1 MKKAT
6 LTLMSALI
14 GLTSFG
20 QQWTEYN
27 TANSPMPSNSVG
39 ALLSNNQ
46 GTWIGTDHGVA
57 LFNGREWAVY
67 NEQNSELPS
76 NAVSAMADMGHGAVW
91 IGTDNGILCTSD
103 NPDEWF
109 VMNTANSPLP
119 SNAVTCILKAASGD
133 VFIGTWGGGLARISN
148 GQWTTYTTTNGLPS
162 NGIRSLFVDSYN
174 RLYVSTYTGLAVF
187 NGWQWENMTTTNSIL
202 PHADVRFVVQDG
214 AGNYIIGTADGL
226 LRQDTQGN
234 TTVHTATTMGFSVHQ
249 IQAGVQLKDG
259 SLRLATDA
267 GLLCIATDGTITRM
281 NMQNS
286 DLPTNNLRALAVDNA
301 DRLHMGTGNKGL
313 VVYDVNASATGT
325 DDLKAGT
332 TFSLYPN
339 PVTTDAQIR
348 VHLPVADRFSI
359 SVFDMAGREVRTIS
373 TPATPASRFSGQLG
387 TEGLRPGAYTCVLR
401 TSFGRETVKFL
412 VL

>member
-6 LTLMSALI
+6 LTLMSALV

-20 QQWTEYN
+20 QQWAEYN
-27 TANSPMPSNSVG
+27 TANSPIPSNSVS
-39 ALLSNNQ
+39 ALLSTGQ
-46 GTWIGTDHGVA
+46 GTWIGTDHGLA
-57 LFNGREWAVY
+57 LYNGREWEVFD
-67 NEQNSELPS
+67 EQNSLLPS
-76 NAVSAMADMGHGAVW
+76 NAVAGMANMGHGAVW
-91 IGTDNGILCTSD
+91 VATDNGILCTSD

-109 VMNTANSPLP
+109 VMNASNSPLP
-119 SNAVTCILKAASGD
+119 NNAVTCILKAASGD

-148 GQWTTYTTTNGLPS
+148 GQWTTYTTANGLPS

-174 RLYVSTYTGLAVF
+174 RLYVSTYAGLAVF
-187 NGWQWENMTTTNSIL
+187 NGWQWENMTQTNSTL

-214 AGNYIIGTADGL
+214 DGNYIIGTADGL
-226 LRQDTQGN
+226 MRQDTQGN
-234 TTVHTATTMGFSVHQ
+234 TAVHTATTLGYSVHQ
-249 IQAGVQLKDG
+249 MQAGVQVKDG
-259 SLRLATDA
+259 SIRLATDA
-267 GLLCIATDGTITRM
+267 GLLCIATDGTIVRM

-286 DLPTNNLRALAVDNA
+286 ELPTNNLRALSVDNA
-301 DRLHMGTGNKGL
+301 DRLHIGTGNKGM
-313 VVYDVNASATGT
+313 VVYDAHASATGT
-325 DDLKAGT
+325 DDMEAGT

-348 VHLPVADRFSI
+348 VQLPTADRFSI
-359 SVFDMAGREVRTIS
+359 SIYDMAGREVRNIS